1 MALQGGLEDA
11 REAEEGVAAERGG
24 EGEVPG
30 RAGGE
35 ELRRGIVEGA
45 EMGGRGAA
53 GGRGGDLA
61 VGW

>member
-11 REAEEGVAAERGG
+11 REVEERVAAEGGG

-35 ELRRGIVEGA
+35 ELRRGVVEGA
-45 EMGGRGAA
+45 EMGGIGAA
-53 GGRGGDLA
+53 GGRGGELV
-61 VGW
+61 VGG